1 MPGKVA
7 IIANPMSGRDVRRL
21 AARATTMTHE
31 VKRDL
36 VARIALGLDA
46 MGVDEIMILKEP
58 YRVSSGALEI
68 LPLRARVRLGPVA
81 LELGATLLF
90 PLIRPRFFFAPN
102 DSTVFE
108 VPPVGA
114 QAFAGCPDRRS
125 YAESESRWRPNSRRV
140 CSQTGH
146 RECTCT
152 RSTARRRRA
161 RSMPPSDSAPGRRPR
176 EGVLKAS

>member
-68 LPLRARVRLGPVA
+68 LPLRARVRLLDVGVTNSAADTPGR
-81 LELGATLLF
+81 GAG
-90 PLIRPRFFFAPN
+90 RPRR
-102 DSTVFE
+102 
-108 VPPVGA
+108 GL
-114 QAFAGCPDRRS
+114 R
-125 YAESESRWRPNSRRV
+125 
-140 CSQTGH
+140 GH
-146 RECTCT
+146 RV
-152 RSTARRRRA
+152 S
-161 RSMPPSDSAPGRRPR
+161 GR
-176 EGVLKAS
+176 